1 MAHPEPVEASRP
13 VEESTKGEPDV
24 RLGGRIF
31 RSHHTPEAWVQ
42 AVAAKGYRAA
52 GCPLTPDADDDTV
65 TAYRNAAAASDIV
78 IAEVGAWSSPLSPD
92 AEERRA
98 ATEKCR
104 RGLDLADRIGA
115 RCCVNVAGSLGPRW
129 DGPDPRDL
137 TDEAFDM
144 VVASVREIV
153 DAVKPTATYYT
164 IEAMPWMYPD
174 SPDCYLRLLAAIDRK
189 QVAVHLDPVNMVNS
203 PERFFRNADFLR
215 ECFAK
220 LGPHIVSCHAKDIIL
235 GTRLTVHLD
244 EVRPGTGELDY
255 GVFLDELNRLDPDI
269 PLIMEHLPTEA
280 EFDLAAAHIR
290 SVAAERGIAI

>member
-1 MAHPEPVEASRP
+1 M
-13 VEESTKGEPDV
+13 

-31 RSHHTPEAWVQ
+31 QSQDSPEAWVQ

-52 GCPLTPDADDDTV
+52 GCPVTPDAEDDTV
-65 TAYRNAAAASDIV
+65 AAYRSAAAAADIV
-78 IAEVGAWSSPLSPD
+78 IAEVGAWSSPLSSNVD
-92 AEERRA
+92 ERRA
-98 ATEKCR
+98 AMEKCQ
-104 RGLDLADRIGA
+104 RGLDLADRLGA

-144 VVASVREIV
+144 IVVSVREIV

-174 SPDCYLRLLAAIDRK
+174 SPDSYLRLLAAIDRQ

-220 LGPHIVSCHAKDIIL
+220 LGPHIVSCHAKDITL
-235 GTRLTVHLD
+235 DSQLTVHLD
-244 EVRPGTGELDY
+244 EVRPGVGELDY

-269 PLIMEHLPTEA
+269 PLILEHLPDEA
-280 EFDLAAAHIR
+280 EFDLAAAYIR
-290 SVAAERGIAI
+290 SVAAGKGIAI